1 MPGAAARRQ
10 TPDAKCAGLALSHLS
25 PLAWV
30 AAVVGLSLSLAALV
44 LTLPAPASAES
55 CPNAAFRN
63 GPSALLPDCRAYEQV
78 TPVAKDGG
86 YIFRAG
92 AVGGTGGIAPD
103 GETVQ
108 LESFAALAGG
118 QSDIGL
124 PGSIG
129 VAERTESGWRTQPTV
144 PVASQFLVSEPGTR
158 FGYRLT
164 DLDNRTELWE
174 LRGLSQPE
182 NSIGLYL
189 VKADGEAVEV
199 GPALPPSAP
208 IGEVSS
214 KGDGAGINVVGVS
227 ATATRTVFDLNSKAV
242 AQWPFAGAETLLE
255 YLGTGNR
262 EPLLVGLDDEGEF
275 ADECPTQELGS
286 ILTEHEQNAI
296 SVDGET
302 VFFTDKCRG
311 GLFARVDNGLTGA
324 HTISISEPTKADC
337 ATCDTEEA
345 VRQPATFLGA
355 SEDGSHVYFETTQPL
370 LGGETGVNVYE
381 YDANAPEGERVV
393 KVTGGDGTVANPEP
407 GFQGAVQISPDGS
420 HIYFVA
426 TGVLT
431 TTKSYAGKEAQS
443 GGDNL
448 YLFERNAQYPD
459 GRIVFIATLPFQDRI
474 LWGAYRGEQGYVCG
488 SVSELPTEDSD
499 ITPDGRF
506 LVFLSHVLLT
516 PGDVSSAGQVFEYDA
531 QQNAMVRV
539 SVGQNGYNKNG
550 NVSLAPSARFDS
562 TFCDPED
569 PHIGY
574 ASYQQAVYESAAYT
588 RSLTVSA
595 DGSYVFFE
603 SPDALTP
610 QALNFAQIGVGHE
623 GEPIYAKNVYEYHEG
638 NVYLISDGQD
648 ISLAKSES
656 TSRFE
661 GTDLS
666 GRDVFLA
673 TSDQLVPQDTDSNV
687 DIYDARIDGGFPSP
701 PPPEECT
708 ADACQGELGSAPVLL
723 SPGSEFQ
730 QGGENVL
737 SGTPAVNSV
746 NAEAKKQKETKKKKK
761 KRKGGRRVGRS
772 HRGKGA
778 RKSGA
783 QKGGVGR

>member
-10 TPDAKCAGLALSHLS
+10 KADAKCAGLALSHLS
-25 PLAWV
+25 PLALV
-30 AAVVGLSLSLAALV
+30 AAVVGLSLAVVV

-86 YIFRAG
+86 YILRAG
-92 AVGGTGGIAPD
+92 AVGGTGGIAPS

-189 VKADGEAVEV
+189 VKAGGEAVEV

-208 IGEVSS
+208 VGEVGPN
-214 KGDGAGINVVGVS
+214 GDGAGINVVGVS
-227 ATATRTVFDLNSKAV
+227 ATATRMVFELKSNAV

-262 EPLLVGLDDEGEF
+262 EPLLVGLDNEGKF

-286 ILTEHEQNAI
+286 ILAEHEQNAI
-296 SVDGET
+296 SADGET

-311 GLFARVDNGLTGA
+311 GIFARVGNGLAGA

-345 VRQPATFLGA
+345 VRQPAAFLGA
-355 SEDGSHVYFETTQPL
+355 SEDGSRVYFETAQPL
-370 LGGETGVNVYE
+370 LGGETGMNVYE
-381 YDANAPEGERVV
+381 YDANAREGERVA

-407 GFQGAVQISPDGS
+407 GFQGVVQISPDGS

-426 TGVLT
+426 TGLLT
-431 TTKSYAGKEAQS
+431 TTKSYAGKEAQL

-448 YLFERNAQYPD
+448 YLFERDAQYPD
-459 GRIVFIATLPFQDRI
+459 GRTVFIATLPFQDRI
-474 LWGAYRGEQGYVCG
+474 LWGVYKGETGYVCG
-488 SVSELPTEDSD
+488 SVSTLPNEESD
-499 ITPDGRF
+499 TTPDGRF

-531 QQNAMVRV
+531 QQNSMVRV
-539 SVGQNGYNKNG
+539 SVGENGYNKNG

-569 PHIGY
+569 PRIGY

-588 RSLTVSA
+588 RSLTISA

-610 QALNFAQIGVGHE
+610 QALNFAQIGAGNR
-623 GEPIYAKNVYEYHEG
+623 GEPVYAENVYEYHEG

-687 DIYDARIDGGFPSP
+687 DIYDARVDGGFPSP
-701 PPPEECT
+701 PSPEECT

-730 QGGENVL
+730 QGGENV
-737 SGTPAVNSV
+737 SSAETPTV
-746 NAEAKKQKETKKKKK
+746 NAEAKKSKETKKKKK
-761 KRKGGRRVGRS
+761 KRRGRRRVGRPR
-772 HRGKGA
+772 RGKGA

-783 QKGGVGR
+783 QKRGGGR

>member
-1 MPGAAARRQ
+1 MAVRR
-10 TPDAKCAGLALSHLS
+10 
-25 PLAWV
+25 
-30 AAVVGLSLSLAALV
+30 
-44 LTLPAPASAES
+44 
-55 CPNAAFRN
+55 
-63 GPSALLPDCRAYEQV
+63 
-78 TPVAKDGG
+78 
-86 YIFRAG
+86 
-92 AVGGTGGIAPD
+92 
-103 GETVQ
+103 
-108 LESFAALAGG
+108 
-118 QSDIGL
+118 
-124 PGSIG
+124 
-129 VAERTESGWRTQPTV
+129 
-144 PVASQFLVSEPGTR
+144 
-158 FGYRLT
+158 
-164 DLDNRTELWE
+164 
-174 LRGLSQPE
+174 RG
-182 NSIGLYL
+182 N
-189 VKADGEAVEV
+189 
-199 GPALPPSAP
+199 
-208 IGEVSS
+208 
-214 KGDGAGINVVGVS
+214 
-227 ATATRTVFDLNSKAV
+227 T
-242 AQWPFAGAETLLE
+242 LE

-673 TSDQLVPQDTDSNV
+673 TSDRAGAAGHRQQRRYLRRSDRRWLPVPAAPGRMHCGRMSGRAWLRSGAALAGERVPAGRGKRFEWN
-687 DIYDARIDGGFPSP
+687 AG
-701 PPPEECT
+701 
-708 ADACQGELGSAPVLL
+708 GELGQRRSQEAEGNQEEEEEAEGWAEGRPVA
-723 SPGSEFQ
+723 S
-730 QGGENVL
+730 
-737 SGTPAVNSV
+737 
-746 NAEAKKQKETKKKKK
+746 
-761 KRKGGRRVGRS
+761 R
-772 HRGKGA
+772 
-778 RKSGA
+778 
-783 QKGGVGR
+783 